1 MIERT
6 ITPTMLE
13 AAKANPSRL
22 LAFIELE
29 TESGWVRVHSG
40 VGPRIYKSQTYIG
53 MGEMGGIGSVTENAT
68 TNGNRTTLALKVY
81 DQSLLSEVMNN
92 DLMGRE
98 CYGHLV
104 AFDENRQIL
113 DGADYFIDAEV
124 VDVKIRRGNQE
135 KEIPA
140 VVTVVLNDW
149 LERWAQPVEVMKTTD
164 AAQQFK
170 YPGDRFFDLLEI
182 IAGSPLSSLPV
193 KTNYGS
199 GRTRR
204 TRGDTQRR

>member
-1 MIERT
+1 
-6 ITPTMLE
+6 
-13 AAKANPSRL
+13 
-22 LAFIELE
+22 
-29 TESGWVRVHSG
+29 
-40 VGPRIYKSQTYIG
+40 
-53 MGEMGGIGSVTENAT
+53 MGELGGIGSVTENAT

-199 GRTRR
+199 GTTRR
-204 TRGDTQRR
+204 TRGDTHQR

>member
-53 MGEMGGIGSVTENAT
+53 MGELGGIGSVTENAT

-170 YPGDRFFDLLEI
+170 YPGCLLYTSDAADE
-182 IAGSPLSSLPV
+182 
-193 KTNYGS
+193 
-199 GRTRR
+199 
-204 TRGDTQRR
+204 